1 MYFGNFWENII
12 DFEIQKDNK
21 TNDKIFC
28 IIVKSLSIKIVKMIL
43 FFWNRKILTYNNRI
57 GEKLLNYSFNDIFY
71 SKNLI

>member
-1 MYFGNFWENII
+1 M
-12 DFEIQKDNK
+12 K
-21 TNDKIFC
+21 DKIFC